1 MATDNSI
8 IHIVDDIIILNG
20 NQLEELPSSS
30 NVNFLGYTIMGVD
43 IDNNPIYKFIRIP
56 SELVK
61 FPPTRQPGVDT
72 YNDTSDGK
80 TSLLNSYPTPEKG
93 WTVLVRHDET
103 NGGVATLYQWNDTI
117 WVNLETVLYQDDV
130 ATLNDIINL
139 FTSSITEGDTTHV
152 VNSDTIYKEVTGGG
166 NKTLKELDE
175 EKAEKN
181 LEDGSKVLYVKET
194 EPADGDM
201 LVRER
206 GVFVNKHLSNIFE
219 EQLYYGVEWDEN
231 IADTAMTRIGN
242 PALHQSLPIHN
253 KMRGCLLLDDG
264 TVNKYLGPNDW
275 TGETL
280 DGSLGQVM
288 VEIPEH
294 YRKFEIEGTVR
305 RVKISEYQLSGFNYV
320 PLAYRSAYEA
330 AIDRT
335 TSGSPKLAS
344 VVNATAA
351 FRGGQ
356 NTDTWDGTYRSLLG
370 RPGTATSLT
379 NFRTYARRRG
389 STAWNCDVYEVQ
401 KTCYWL
407 FAIEYANLNCQLPYN
422 AAADAN
428 GYKQGGLGGGVSNLE
443 GTKWVNLNSY
453 NPFVPCGT
461 TNSLGNKSGYVTYTM
476 PFEYDANGAV
486 NYLGEYNAA
495 TAYAVGNYVS
505 SGIALYRCILA
516 STGNA
521 VTNATYF
528 TAVTRTTTNVP
539 RYRGLENPYG
549 HLWSW
554 TDGCKCFI
562 QSDASGGLSEFY
574 VCDTPANFTS
584 SGVAGYELR
593 GYLPRVEG
601 YVKKIIVGEYGEN
614 MPAEV
619 GGSSTTYFSDYF
631 YTDKPETG
639 VQERAVLFGGY
650 ASTGAYAGFV
660 FAATTNTATDTAASI
675 GSRLCFI
682 PA

>member
-1 MATDNSI
+1 MAENTESR
-8 IHIVDDIIILNG
+8 L
-20 NQLEELPSSS
+20 
-30 NVNFLGYTIMGVD
+30 
-43 IDNNPIYKFIRIP
+43 IP
-56 SELVK
+56 KKGSE
-61 FPPTRQPGVDT
+61 FPV
-72 YNDTSDGK
+72 
-80 TSLLNSYPTPEKG
+80 
-93 WTVLVRHDET
+93 ET
-103 NGGVATLYQWNDTI
+103 NPEGMTFMGFKDNGG
-117 WVNLETVLYQDDV
+117 NLESKRISFEDMSP
-130 ATLNDIINL
+130 L
-139 FTSSITEGDTTHV
+139 FGVTSSITEGDTTHV

-181 LEDGSKVLYVKET
+181 LEDGLKVLYVKET

-201 LVRER
+201 LIREG
-206 GVFVNKHLSNIFE
+206 GVFVNKQLPNIPE
-219 EQLYYGVEWDEN
+219 EQTYYGVEWDEN

-242 PALHQSLPIHN
+242 PSLHRSLPIHN
-253 KMRGCLLLDDG
+253 KMRGCLLSDDG
-264 TVNKYLGPNDW
+264 VVNKYLNADDW
-275 TGETL
+275 ADETL

-288 VEIPEH
+288 VEIPAH
-294 YRKFEIEGTVR
+294 YRKFEVDGNIFR
-305 RVKISEYQLSGFNYV
+305 ALISESALPGFNYV

-335 TSGSPKLAS
+335 TSASPKLAS

-370 RPGTATSLT
+370 RPGTAANLT

-407 FAIEYANLNCQLPYN
+407 FAIEYANRNCKLPYN

-428 GYKQGGLGGGVSNLE
+428 GYKQGGLGDGVTNLE
-443 GTKWVNLNSY
+443 GTKWGNLNSN

-461 TNSLGNKSGYVTYTM
+461 TNSLGNKSGYITYTM

-549 HLWSW
+549 HVWIW
-554 TDGCKCFI
+554 TDGCKCRI
-562 QSDASGGLSEFY
+562 QSIASGALSQFY
-574 VCDTPANFTS
+574 VCTNPANFQDTDYTNY
-584 SGVAGYELR
+584 ALR
-593 GYLPRVEG
+593 GLLPRAAG

-631 YTDKPETG
+631 YTSIPDSDEGQRSVLLGGCANNG
-639 VQERAVLFGGY
+639 VQ
-650 ASTGAYAGFV
+650 AGFV
-660 FAATTNTATDTAASI
+660 FAATYYTAANAEFDYRFSALLYTRLTKCRNQNRTIKLYGLNLPSAVTIQSVSVGGVAYFGSSAGLFCFDINKAAYSYI
-675 GSRLCFI
+675 GTRLVYLTK
-682 PA
+682 A

>member
-1 MATDNSI
+1 MSI
-8 IHIVDDIIILNG
+8 INSSQTPVPLS
-20 NQLEELPSSS
+20 ELPEINSTENTFVFAAKENADGSSDS
-30 NVNFLGYTIMGVD
+30 GKLAVSKIQEEVEKKKGY
-43 IDNNPIYKFIRIP
+43 F
-56 SELVK
+56 
-61 FPPTRQPGVDT
+61 
-72 YNDTSDGK
+72 
-80 TSLLNSYPTPEKG
+80 NSYESLIADYPNPRQAGETAYVGTPFPG
-93 WTVLVRHDET
+93 TVYDVVSGAWHNTGNIPPADE
-103 NGGVATLYQWNDTI
+103 VP
-117 WVNLETVLYQDDV
+117 
-130 ATLNDIINL
+130 LNDYML
-139 FTSSITEGDTTHV
+139 SGGTS
-152 VNSDTIYKEVTGGG
+152 KTGQQ
-166 NKTLKELDE
+166 LDE

-242 PALHQSLPIHN
+242 LALHQSLPIHN

-650 ASTGAYAGFV
+650 ASTGATAGFV